1 MGIDDM
7 KDKASQAAKS
17 DKAEEASDSGLDKAE
32 SAASS
37 KAGEGHADKVSQAR
51 DKGDEA
57 LGNA

>member
-7 KDKASQAAKS
+7 KDKASEAAHS

-32 SAASS
+32 SAAS
-37 KAGEGHADKVSQAR
+37 KVAEGHEDKVSQAR

-57 LGNA
+57 LGNG